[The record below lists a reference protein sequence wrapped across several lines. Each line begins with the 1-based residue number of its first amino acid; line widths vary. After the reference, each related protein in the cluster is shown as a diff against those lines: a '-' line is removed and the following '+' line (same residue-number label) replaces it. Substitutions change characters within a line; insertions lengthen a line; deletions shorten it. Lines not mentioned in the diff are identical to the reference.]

1 VTSAVRASPSPP
13 SRPPTPDAVE
23 FGEVLRRRRMVR
35 HFSEEAVDAAAVE
48 RILAAALRAPS
59 AGYSQGYALLV
70 LTEEADRRR
79 FWASQP
85 PTDDEAAWDPALRA
99 AIERAPVI
107 VAALA
112 AKDVYLDRYARPD
125 KGWADRDESR
135 WPVPYWYVD
144 TGFLCLL
151 MLLAAV
157 DEGLAALLFGLIPDQ
172 IPAFRT
178 AFGVPAGYDP
188 VGCVAIG
195 HEEAGAPRRDL
206 RSRRRPAEEVVHRGR
221 W

>member
-1 VTSAVRASPSPP
+1 MEYR
-13 SRPPTPDAVE
+13 E
-23 FGEVLRRRRMVR
+23 ILRRRRMVR
-35 HFSEEAVDAAAVE
+35 HFLDEPVDDGAVQ

-59 AGYSQGYALLV
+59 AGYSQGYGLLV
-70 LTEEADRRR
+70 LTEPEDRDR

-85 PTDDEAAWDPALRA
+85 PTEDVAAWDPALRA
-99 AIERAPVI
+99 AIERAPVL
-107 VAALA
+107 VVALA
-112 AKDVYLDRYARPD
+112 SKDAYLDRYARPD
-125 KGWADRDESR
+125 KGWSDRDESR

-157 DEGLAALLFGLIPDQ
+157 DEGLGALLFGLIPADVDR
-172 IPAFRT
+172 FRE
-178 AFGVPAGYDP
+178 AFGVPRAHDP

-195 HEEAGAPRRDL
+195 YEDPAAPRRDL
-206 RSRRRPAEEVVHRGR
+206 RSRRRPTEDIVHWGR

>member
-1 VTSAVRASPSPP
+1 M
-13 SRPPTPDAVE
+13 E
-23 FGEVLRRRRMVR
+23 FEEVLRRRRMVR
-35 HFSEEAVDAAAVE
+35 HFSGEPVGDDSIE

-70 LTEEADRRR
+70 LTEAEDRAR
-79 FWASQP
+79 FWASQR
-85 PTDDEAAWDPALRA
+85 PTEGGGGWDPAVRA

-107 VAALA
+107 VVALA
-112 AKDVYLDRYARPD
+112 SKDIYLDRYAQPD
-125 KGWADRDESR
+125 KGWEDRDESR

-144 TGFLCLL
+144 AGFLCLL

-157 DEGLAALLFGLIPDQ
+157 DEGLGALLFGLIPAD
-172 IPAFRT
+172 IPAFRRE
-178 AFGVPAGYDP
+178 FGVRDDHDP

-195 HEEAGAPRRDL
+195 HEDPAAPRRDL
-206 RSRRRPAEEVVHRGR
+206 RSRRRPAEELIHRHR